1 MIDWK
6 LSKELYPTTETPPRF
21 YGLPKV
27 HKADMPLRPIV
38 SSIGS
43 IMYTSAKYLSK
54 VLSPLVGKNKHFI
67 KNSKHFASE
76 MKNKRVE
83 EDEILI
89 SYDVT
94 ALFTSV
100 PVQKAITVIHDK
112 LLTDDTL
119 HERTPL
125 SAEHI
130 TKLLE
135 ICLKCTYFTYDEA
148 FYAQIHGAAMGSPV
162 SPIVC
167 NLYMEH
173 FESIALSTAPH
184 PPGWWYRYV
193 DDTHTKQKVAH
204 VQEFTEHINK
214 LDPDIKFT
222 IEREENGSLAF
233 LDTNTVRRTD
243 GTISTTVY
251 RKPTHTDQYL
261 DFESCHPEEHKM
273 SVIRS
278 LHQRAGAIIS
288 DPTELTKEIKHVNDA
303 LKKCHYPDW
312 ALKKT
317 EKSIANPNKSKGK
330 KRYNKADQKGSVVM
344 PYVKGTSE
352 TLRRIFNKHKVNVCF
367 KPHQTLK
374 QMLVHPKD
382 KTKKSEVC
390 GAIYHVQCAGSDKG
404 SVCNDSYIGETERT
418 LKKRFLE
425 HRRPSSSTSEVSK
438 HIHVDSPDH
447 SVSLDRVEVLDR
459 EASWFERGVKE
470 AIHIRTR
477 RPTLNKDGGR
487 HNLPHIWDP
496 VLKPLTE
503 GNLDRR

>member
-1 MIDWK
+1 
-6 LSKELYPTTETPPRF
+6 
-21 YGLPKV
+21 
-27 HKADMPLRPIV
+27 
-38 SSIGS
+38 
-43 IMYTSAKYLSK
+43 
-54 VLSPLVGKNKHFI
+54 
-67 KNSKHFASE
+67 
-76 MKNKRVE
+76 
-83 EDEILI
+83 
-89 SYDVT
+89 
-94 ALFTSV
+94 
-100 PVQKAITVIHDK
+100 
-112 LLTDDTL
+112 
-119 HERTPL
+119 
-125 SAEHI
+125 
-130 TKLLE
+130 
-135 ICLKCTYFTYDEA
+135 
-148 FYAQIHGAAMGSPV
+148 
-162 SPIVC
+162 
-167 NLYMEH
+167 MEH

-204 VQEFTEHINK
+204 VQEFTEHLNK

-222 IEREENGSLAF
+222 MEKEENGRLAF
-233 LDTNTVRRTD
+233 LDTNTVRSTD
-243 GTISTTVY
+243 GTIRTTVY

-278 LHQRAGAIIS
+278 LHQRAEAITS
-288 DPTELTKEIKHVNDA
+288 DPTELSKEITHVNDA
-303 LKKCHYPDW
+303 LKKCNYPDW
-312 ALKKT
+312 ALTKT
-317 EKSIANPNKSKGK
+317 AKSLSNNSKTKGK
-330 KRYNKADQKGSVVM
+330 KRYNKTDQKGSVVM

-352 TLRRIFNKHKVNVCF
+352 TLRRVFNKHKVNVCF

-390 GAIYHVQCAGSDKG
+390 GAIYHVHCTGSDNG
-404 SVCNDSYIGETERT
+404 NACQDSYIGETERT

-425 HRRPSSSTSEVSK
+425 HRRPSSSTSEVSN
-438 HIHVDSPDH
+438 HIHIDSPGH

-496 VLKPLTE
+496 VLASLTE
-503 GNLDRR
+503 GNLNRC